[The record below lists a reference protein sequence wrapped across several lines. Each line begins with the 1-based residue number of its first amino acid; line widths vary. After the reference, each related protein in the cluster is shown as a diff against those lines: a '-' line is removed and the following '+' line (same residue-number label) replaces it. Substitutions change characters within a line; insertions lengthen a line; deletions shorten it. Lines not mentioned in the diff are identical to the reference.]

1 MMDMVVEARP
11 GRTLRSSEMERVST
25 LIDRRALALIQR
37 DPCCMDGSYR
47 SSHALLLRNH
57 PSPEAAIGELFLFR
71 LWLIQHVC
79 HAPVW
84 PAWSSDDRAIALAA
98 AAHGRYLIA
107 QAEGVDVELALEAA
121 LPFLLDSRFPLYGR
135 FCTLGRQ
142 ASDPHG
148 LRAAALAL
156 SYQLFEAPTAYIR
169 THVRWLVEQQ
179 FHQLTHA
186 PLVEGENPRP

>member
-1 MMDMVVEARP
+1 M
-11 GRTLRSSEMERVST
+11 SI

-37 DPCCMDGSYR
+37 DTCCMDGAYR
-47 SSHALLLRNH
+47 SHHALLLRNH

-79 HAPVW
+79 HAPAW
-84 PAWSSDDRAIALAA
+84 PDWSGDDRSTALAA

-107 QAEGVDVELALEAA
+107 RAEGVDVELALEGA
-121 LPFLLDSRFPLYGR
+121 LPFLVDGRFSLYKR

-142 ASDPHG
+142 PADPHG
-148 LRAAALAL
+148 LQAVALAL
-156 SYQLFEAPTAYIR
+156 SYQLFEAPTPGMR

-179 FHQLTHA
+179 FRQLAHA
-186 PLVEGENPRP
+186 PAREGQAPSP